1 MARKRRRR
9 RRRRGSLGPFLR
21 VLSLLLAAVAIVLAL
36 TLFFKV
42 GEVEVTGN
50 SRYTADEITAITGV
64 ELGDNLI
71 LLDRYHIA
79 QQLYTQLPYITDVQ
93 INPKLPDKLLV
104 EVTETRAAMS
114 VKGGGSWWL
123 ISSSGKI
130 LEAVD
135 STAAQDYPPIKS
147 TETLEPFAGGRLQLN
162 DEESPLTTQRL
173 LDLVAAMEVRGML
186 SKLDSIELGDSEKL
200 VLGYDGRFQAEMY
213 YTADFDFKLD
223 CLLAAVA
230 QLEPNESGIIRM
242 TMDNDTEVRFIQ
254 AE

>member
-21 VLSLLLAAVAIVLAL
+21 VLSLLLAAVAIVMAL

-42 GEVEVTGN
+42 GSVEVTGN
-50 SRYTADEITAITGV
+50 SRYTADEITDVTGV

-93 INPKLPDKLLV
+93 INPKLPDKLVV
-104 EVTETRAAMS
+104 EVTETRAATAI
-114 VKGGGSWWL
+114 KGAGSWWFV
-123 ISSSGKI
+123 SSSGKL

-135 STAAQDYPPIKS
+135 DTAAQDYPHIKGV
-147 TETLEPFAGGRLQLN
+147 ETLEPAAGGRLQLN
-162 DEESPLTTQRL
+162 DEESPLSTERL
-173 LDLVAAMEVRGML
+173 QELIAAMEVRGML
-186 SKLDSIELGDSEKL
+186 SRLDSIDLGDRGKL
-200 VLGYDGRFQAEMY
+200 VLGYDDRFQAEMY
-213 YTADFDFKLD
+213 YDADFDFKLD
-223 CLLAAVA
+223 CLLMTVET
-230 QLEPNESGIIRM
+230 LEPNESGIIRM
-242 TMDNDTEVRFIQ
+242 TMDDDIMVRFIQ